1 MGLPV
6 GEHSDWWGPWAVGAI
21 LGRKVN
27 LSPSSP
33 ARLVSFLLLLQLAG
47 CSSRGRGRNS
57 EGPVDLEKGGSLS
70 KEGAVLGILVNSE
83 LDLGFKVAP
92 SSPKCSL
99 ALQSSDCFEVKTRS
113 VSVGSMLSC
122 SDLSMTI
129 VRTLQYETEGL
140 SDGRKWDGNE
150 FGFFD
155 RLQ

>member
-1 MGLPV
+1 M
-6 GEHSDWWGPWAVGAI
+6 
-21 LGRKVN
+21 
-27 LSPSSP
+27 
-33 ARLVSFLLLLQLAG
+33 
-47 CSSRGRGRNS
+47 
-57 EGPVDLEKGGSLS
+57 S
-70 KEGAVLGILVNSE
+70 KEGAVFGILVNSE

-129 VRTLQYETEGL
+129 VRTLQSETEGL
-140 SDGRKWDGNE
+140 SDGRKWDRNE